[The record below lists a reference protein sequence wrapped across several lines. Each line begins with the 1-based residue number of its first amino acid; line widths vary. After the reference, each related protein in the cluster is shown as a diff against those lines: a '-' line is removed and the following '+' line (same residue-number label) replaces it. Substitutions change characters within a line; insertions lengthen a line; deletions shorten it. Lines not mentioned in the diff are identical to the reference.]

1 MSHLFANKVIAIT
14 GAASGIGLETAKLL
28 SSRGAKLSLADVS
41 EGPLQEVCASIES
54 AGGTVIHSV
63 LDVRDRIEVED
74 WITKTV
80 DTYGRL
86 DGAVN
91 LAGVQPKQ
99 VGRAKLQEVDDGDF
113 NRVLDV
119 NVKGTLNCLRA
130 QLKVMVRGAA
140 IVNAASI
147 FGLRGMKMNT
157 AYVVSKHA
165 IVGLTRAAAVENAD
179 KGIRV
184 NAVAPGPTMT
194 PMLPWKT
201 EESDRIPWQRAGRP
215 LEVAESI
222 AWLLCDAS
230 SYTTGTAEVIDGGL
244 ISQA

>member
-1 MSHLFANKVIAIT
+1 MSHLFADKVIAIT

-41 EGPLQEVCASIES
+41 EGSLKEVCASIES

-63 LDVRDRIEVED
+63 LDVRDRAKVED
-74 WITKTV
+74 WITKTINA
-80 DTYGRL
+80 YGRL

-99 VGRAKLQEVDDGDF
+99 VGRAKLQEIDDEDF

-119 NVKGTLNCLRA
+119 NVRGTLNCLRA
-130 QLKVMVRGAA
+130 ELTVMKQGAA
-140 IVNAASI
+140 IVNAASV
-147 FGLRGMKMNT
+147 FGLRGMKLNT

-165 IVGLTRAAAVENAD
+165 IIGLTRAAAVENAD

-184 NAVAPGPTMT
+184 NAVAP
-194 PMLPWKT
+194 
-201 EESDRIPWQRAGRP
+201 
-215 LEVAESI
+215 
-222 AWLLCDAS
+222 
-230 SYTTGTAEVIDGGL
+230 
-244 ISQA
+244 